1 MSNINVNN
9 ITPLAGNTGTVSISG
24 SLHVRNNISAN
35 GTLTFGDANTDN
47 ISLNAEFTS
56 SMIPDLNNKFDIG
69 TSAKQ
74 WKTVHVAT
82 ASIGEV
88 SSSLIPDKDNTYDL
102 GSSGKEYKDLFID
115 GVAKI
120 DALGSVAEDTSI
132 AYIKQLSGSTA
143 QSSITASV
151 NIIPGVDDTYSLG
164 QTGKEFKDLF
174 IDGVAKIDALGS
186 VAEDTNIAYIKQ
198 LSGSAAQA
206 GITASVN
213 IIPGVDD
220 TYNLGES
227 GKEFKDLFID
237 GVAKIDAL
245 GSVAGDTAIAYIS
258 ELSGSDALP
267 NLSASV
273 NIIPKVD
280 STYDLGESV
289 NAWKDLYVDNI
300 NATNITASGN
310 ITASLIT
317 THQFDI
323 VKTTGASVDS
333 ATYTVNGDK
342 VEVRTQLQAELADGI
357 FAAFRLHNTS
367 IATDSIVMGA
377 FTGGTVGA
385 ITASF
390 ISANT
395 ISARTSSF
403 RIHNETGVAIANNT
417 GFTASFVIL

>member
-9 ITPLAGNTGTVSISG
+9 ITPLAGTSGTVSISG

-74 WKTVHVAT
+74 WKTLHIAT
-82 ASIGEV
+82 ASIGGV
-88 SSSLIPDKDNTYDL
+88 SSSLIPDKDNIYDL
-102 GSSGKEYKDLFID
+102 GSSGKEYKDLFIDGVAKIDALGSAAGDTSIAYISELSGSGTLPNITASVNIIPKGDSVYNLGEANNEWKDLFID

-132 AYIKQLSGSTA
+132 AYIKQLSGSAA
-143 QSSITASV
+143 QASITSSV
-151 NIIPGVDDTYSLG
+151 NIVPGVDNTYSLG
-164 QTGKEFKDLF
+164 ETGKEFKDLF
-174 IDGVAKIDALGS
+174 I
-186 VAEDTNIAYIKQ
+186 N
-198 LSGSAAQA
+198 
-206 GITASVN
+206 
-213 IIPGVDD
+213 
-220 TYNLGES
+220 
-227 GKEFKDLFID
+227 

-258 ELSGSDALP
+258 ELSGSGALP

-280 STYDLGESV
+280 STYDLGESA
-289 NAWKDLYVDNI
+289 NAWKDLYADNI
-300 NATNITASGN
+300 NITKATAAS
-310 ITASLIT
+310 A
-317 THQFDI
+317 
-323 VKTTGASVDS
+323 DS
-333 ATYTVNGDK
+333 ATYTVNGSK
-342 VEVRTQLQAELADGI
+342 VEVRTQLQAQLNDGT
-357 FAAFRLHNTS
+357 FAAFTLQNTS
-367 IATDSIVMGA
+367 ISTDSVVIGA

-395 ISARTSSF
+395 IAASTASF
-403 RIHNETGVAIANNT
+403 RIHNETGGNIANDT
-417 GFTASFVIL
+417 GFTASFVVL

>member
-9 ITPLAGNTGTVSISG
+9 ITPLAGTSGTVSISG

-74 WKTVHVAT
+74 WKTLHIAT
-82 ASIGEV
+82 ASIGGV
-88 SSSLIPDKDNTYDL
+88 SSSLIPDKDNIYDL
-102 GSSGKEYKDLFID
+102 GSSGKEYKDLFIDGVAKIDALGSAAGDTSIAYISELSGSGTLPNITASVNIIPKGDSVYNLGEANNEWKDLFID

-132 AYIKQLSGSTA
+132 AYIKQLSGSAA
-143 QSSITASV
+143 QASITSSV
-151 NIIPGVDDTYSLG
+151 NIVPGVDNTYSLG
-164 QTGKEFKDLF
+164 ETGKEFKDLF
-174 IDGVAKIDALGS
+174 I
-186 VAEDTNIAYIKQ
+186 N
-198 LSGSAAQA
+198 
-206 GITASVN
+206 
-213 IIPGVDD
+213 
-220 TYNLGES
+220 
-227 GKEFKDLFID
+227 

-258 ELSGSDALP
+258 ELSGSGALP

-280 STYDLGESV
+280 STYDLGESA
-289 NAWKDLYVDNI
+289 NAWKDLYADNI
-300 NATNITASGN
+300 NITKATAAS
-310 ITASLIT
+310 A
-317 THQFDI
+317 
-323 VKTTGASVDS
+323 DS
-333 ATYTVNGDK
+333 ATYTVNGSK
-342 VEVRTQLQAELADGI
+342 VEVRTQLQAQLNDGT
-357 FAAFRLHNTS
+357 FAAFTLQNTS
-367 IATDSIVMGA
+367 ISTDSVVIGA

-395 ISARTSSF
+395 IAASTASF
-403 RIHNETGVAIANNT
+403 RIHNETGGNITNDT
-417 GFTASFVIL
+417 GFTASFVVL

>member
-9 ITPLAGNTGTVSISG
+9 ITPLAGTSGTVSISG

-69 TSAKQ
+69 TSTKQ
-74 WKTVHVAT
+74 WKTLHIAT
-82 ASIGEV
+82 ASIGGV

-120 DALGSVAEDTSI
+120 DALGSAAGDTSI
-132 AYIKQLSGSTA
+132 AYISELSGSGTLPN
-143 QSSITASV
+143 ITASV
-151 NIIPGVDDTYSLG
+151 NIIPNGDSVYNLG
-164 QTGKEFKDLF
+164 EANNEWKDLF

-186 VAEDTNIAYIKQ
+186 VAEDTSIAYIKQ

-206 GITASVN
+206 SITSSVN
-213 IIPGVDD
+213 IVPGVDN
-220 TYNLGES
+220 TYSLGET
-227 GKEFKDLFID
+227 GKEFKDLFIN

-258 ELSGSDALP
+258 ELSGSGALP

-280 STYDLGESV
+280 STYDLGESA
-289 NAWKDLYVDNI
+289 NAWKDLYADNI
-300 NATNITASGN
+300 NITKATA
-310 ITASLIT
+310 
-317 THQFDI
+317 
-323 VKTTGASVDS
+323 ASVDS
-333 ATYTVNGDK
+333 ATYAVNGSK
-342 VEVRTQLQAELADGI
+342 VEVRTQLQAQLNDGT
-357 FAAFRLHNTS
+357 FAAFTLQNTS
-367 IATDSIVMGA
+367 ISADSVVIGA

-385 ITASF
+385 ITTSF

-395 ISARTSSF
+395 IAASTASF
-403 RIHNETGVAIANNT
+403 RIHNETGGNIANDT
-417 GFTASFVIL
+417 GFTASFVVL

>member
-9 ITPLAGNTGTVSISG
+9 ITPLAGTSGTVSISG

-74 WKTVHVAT
+74 WKTLHIAT
-82 ASIGEV
+82 ASIGGV

-120 DALGSVAEDTSI
+120 DALGSAAGDTSI
-132 AYIKQLSGSTA
+132 AYISELSGSGTLPN
-143 QSSITASV
+143 ITASV
-151 NIIPGVDDTYSLG
+151 NIIPNGDSVYNLG
-164 QTGKEFKDLF
+164 EANNEWKDLF

-186 VAEDTNIAYIKQ
+186 VAEDTSIAYIKQ

-206 GITASVN
+206 SITSSVN
-213 IIPGVDD
+213 IVPGVDN
-220 TYNLGES
+220 TYSLGET
-227 GKEFKDLFID
+227 GKEFKDLFIN

-258 ELSGSDALP
+258 ELSGSGALP

-280 STYDLGESV
+280 STYDLGESA
-289 NAWKDLYVDNI
+289 NAWKDLYADNI
-300 NATNITASGN
+300 NITKATA
-310 ITASLIT
+310 
-317 THQFDI
+317 
-323 VKTTGASVDS
+323 ASVDS
-333 ATYTVNGDK
+333 ATYAVNGSK
-342 VEVRTQLQAELADGI
+342 VEVRTQLQAQLNDGT
-357 FAAFRLHNTS
+357 FAAFTLQNTS
-367 IATDSIVMGA
+367 ISADSVVIGA

-395 ISARTSSF
+395 IAASTASF
-403 RIHNETGVAIANNT
+403 RIHNETGGNIANDT
-417 GFTASFVIL
+417 GFTASFVVL